1 MASTDTFETTDQ
13 HVGEEHV
20 EPVTLTINIEG
31 ATLTWTLS
39 RHASH
44 HYAELSTDEQAS
56 GSVRRRA
63 ANSQEEKVEEVMACG
78 ISWNGFTLCPR
89 QPILGRIR
97 PDPRASLLER
107 YYTGSWPCLQSGRA
121 RPPTPLASPCWP
133 KHDC

>member
-56 GSVRRRA
+56 YQQAAGQALERMLDEGSAMLCAIANPEIGDLIA
-63 ANSQEEKVEEVMACG
+63 A
-78 ISWNGFTLCPR
+78 
-89 QPILGRIR
+89 LG
-97 PDPRASLLER
+97 SLLGNPGLSIDILELR
-107 YYTGSWPCLQSGRA
+107 GDHPFDYDGEDPGYD
-121 RPPTPLASPCWP
+121 PLR
-133 KHDC
+133 